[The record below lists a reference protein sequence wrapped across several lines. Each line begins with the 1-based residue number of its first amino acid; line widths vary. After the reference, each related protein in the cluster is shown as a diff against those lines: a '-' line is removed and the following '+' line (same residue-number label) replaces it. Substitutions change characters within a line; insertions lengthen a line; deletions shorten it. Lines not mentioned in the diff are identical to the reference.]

1 MNDYSILSK
10 AISEVF
16 ESQLDE
22 FMNSVDCDCEV
33 EFSEK
38 FERKMSK
45 LIKRRN
51 KPYFKLICTGGRRV
65 ACIII
70 AIIILSVSSLSVRA
84 VREAIHDF
92 IMSIFGNHT
101 TVSVNSDSER
111 EYPTTIEEEYE
122 ISNLPD
128 GFELADHNR
137 DDGVLFSS
145 YFNGDKYIFFEQFV
159 HDSYSVNVDNEH
171 SEIEHYTDESG
182 QEYLIQNTGQDY
194 CITWDNENYI
204 LKITSNL
211 NKNDIISLCKYT
223 KLK

>member
-51 KPYFKLICTGGRRV
+51 KPYFKLICTGGRRA

-84 VREAIHDF
+84 VREAVHDF

-101 TVSVNSDSER
+101 TVSVNIDSER

-128 GFELADHNR
+128 GFELADYNR
-137 DDGVLFSS
+137 DDKTLFAY
-145 YFNGDKYIFFEQFV
+145 YFNGDQYIFFEQFV
-159 HDSYSVNVDNEH
+159 HDRYSVNYDNEH
-171 SEIEHYTDESG
+171 SELEYYTDESG
-182 QEYLIQNTGQDY
+182 QEYLIINTSHNY
-194 CITWDNENYI
+194 CISWDNGDYI
-204 LKITSNL
+204 FKIKSNI
-211 NKNDIISLCKYT
+211 NKNDIISLCKST

>member
-22 FMNSVDCDCEV
+22 FMKSIDCDREV

-51 KPYFKLICTGGRRV
+51 KPYFKLICTGGRRA

-70 AIIILSVSSLSVRA
+70 AIIILSASSLSVRA
-84 VREAIHDF
+84 VREAVHDF
-92 IMSIFGNHT
+92 IIKIFGNHT
-101 TVSVNSDSER
+101 TVSVSSDSER
-111 EYPTTIEEEYE
+111 DYPTTIEEEYE

-128 GFELADHNR
+128 GFELADYNR
-137 DDGVLFSS
+137 DAGTLFAA
-145 YFNGDKYIFFEQFV
+145 YFNGDQYIFFEQFV
-159 HDSYSVNVDNEH
+159 HDSYSGYYDNEH
-171 SEIEHYTDESG
+171 SEVEYYTDESG
-182 QEYLIQNTGQDY
+182 QEYLVQNTGQDY
-194 CITWDNENYI
+194 CISWDNGNYI
-204 LKITSNL
+204 LQITSNL
-211 NKNDIISLCKYT
+211 NKNDIISLCKST

>member
-45 LIKRRN
+45 LIKRRK
-51 KPYFKLICTGGRRV
+51 KPYFKLICTGGRRA

-70 AIIILSVSSLSVRA
+70 AIIILSVSSLSVGA
-84 VREAIHDF
+84 VREAVHDF
-92 IMSIFGNHT
+92 IMNIFGNHT
-101 TVSVNSDSER
+101 TVSVNGNSEGD
-111 EYPTTIEEEYE
+111 YPTTIEEEYE

-128 GFELADHNR
+128 GFELADYSR
-137 DDGVLFSS
+137 DNGTLFAA
-145 YFNGDKYIFFEQFV
+145 YFNGDQYILFEQIV
-159 HDSYSVNVDNEH
+159 HCAYTENLDNEH
-171 SEIEHYTDESG
+171 SAIEYYTDESN
-182 QEYLIQNTGQDY
+182 QEYLIQSNDQEFCVEWNNGD
-194 CITWDNENYI
+194 YI

-211 NKNDIISLCKYT
+211 NKNDVISLCRST
-223 KLK
+223 KVK